1 MAQITIDPTLAS
13 KLHGLSEVVELCD
26 PSGCVLGRFIPL
38 VDLSEWEPV
47 SPDIS
52 AEELDRRFRSQETR
66 SSTAEVLGRLEGL

>member
-1 MAQITIDPTLAS
+1 MAQITIDPALAS

-52 AEELDRRFRSQETR
+52 AEELDRRFRSQER
-66 SSTAEVLGRLEGL
+66 RFSTAEVLAHLGSL

>member
-1 MAQITIDPTLAS
+1 MAQIRIDSMLAS

-52 AEELDRRFRSQETR
+52 AEELDRRFRSQEKR
-66 SSTAEVLGRLEGL
+66 SSTAEVLARLESL

>member
-1 MAQITIDPTLAS
+1 MAQITIDPTLAN

-52 AEELDRRFRSQETR
+52 PEELDRRFRSQEKR
-66 SSTAEVLGRLEGL
+66 STTVEVLAHLESL